1 MRPSARLLACDSY
14 TDVIE
19 TSDMAEDDTITEGR
33 CVEYTAFWANYDR
46 LSYAIPVQ
54 PLLPTFV
61 AKKVINY
68 LQEEFVLAGETDL
81 EKRRR
86 LLKHI
91 ADPLECN
98 TTSSFYTFLKI
109 LENCGVEQTAWL
121 ATEIRQSLSTEESES
136 QKLMRNDSGKNI
148 ATHILP

>member
-1 MRPSARLLACDSY
+1 
-14 TDVIE
+14 
-19 TSDMAEDDTITEGR
+19 MAEDDTISEGRCVVR

-91 ADPLECN
+91 ADPLDHYSVESCFSSPPACN
-98 TTSSFYTFLKI
+98 FTPAQI
-109 LENCGVEQTAWL
+109 
-121 ATEIRQSLSTEESES
+121 
-136 QKLMRNDSGKNI
+136 
-148 ATHILP
+148 